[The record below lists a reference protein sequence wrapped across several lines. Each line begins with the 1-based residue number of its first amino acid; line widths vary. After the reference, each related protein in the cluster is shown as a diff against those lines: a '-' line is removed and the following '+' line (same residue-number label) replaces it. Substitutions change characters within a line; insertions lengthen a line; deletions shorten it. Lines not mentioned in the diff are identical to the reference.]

1 MEEIEQDYKEPKLTP
16 QDIDDLWE
24 MEQRV
29 ERINCYTDL
38 LKRIDKKCQP
48 NILSVPTTI
57 QF

>member
-1 MEEIEQDYKEPKLTP
+1 MCDVDEHEPKLTP